1 MAELARS
8 AAGLRIFGEDLDPEE
23 ITRLLGKAPTRSR
36 RRGRPWFAPNG
47 QPLGISPIG
56 AWHVS
61 APRVEPG
68 DLDAQIAAIL
78 DGLPEDPALWRDLC
92 ARYKIDLFCGL
103 FMDGGNEGLRLSP
116 QTLAGLSSRGIS
128 GAPAPATNSSRQVCR
143 AALSPIALRAMSFP
157 PLNHGEAG

>member
-116 QTLAGLSSRGIS
+116 QTLAGLSSRGIPLELDIYGRSDPEDEDADAADESEATAKPGS
-128 GAPAPATNSSRQVCR
+128 G
-143 AALSPIALRAMSFP
+143 
-157 PLNHGEAG
+157 